1 MKKTIIR
8 ILALVLVLIMALSS
22 FAGCKGDDKGGNAS
36 TNEKGMYDIS
46 KLDKVVAAEM
56 KEVNGRPVIYHNG
69 KPYHYYSM
77 HLRWDH
83 ILSAYSEEDF
93 RMKLYEEGFKTI
105 KESGFDTVILYLSW
119 ARLYDGKKYDFSEL
133 KMHYELAKKYDL
145 KVHLNWFGYN
155 VCGFGGF
162 MSWQTDREKYPALA
176 GMDGAP
182 LVTEGGYNVPDF
194 SQQIY
199 IDEVTEALQ
208 QVCAWLNVNDTD
220 RRTVAIQLENEPGN
234 EEGGRGLWMSQ
245 FLNFAALLNAEGKA
259 IKESP
264 YSMITYLNLMSAG
277 YNKTADGYDFN
288 GRLKYLTT
296 LEYVDIVG
304 YDDYTTN
311 PNPNLKNL
319 EYNDNLATYAEYSPA
334 SYAVI
339 GQVNQIFS
347 KGYGLSFYQVAN
359 FRDLGAPGFYRF
371 ENPLTGMEKRDGT
384 QKLKPNTI
392 SPTLSEALELD
403 INEFVTMNKSI
414 KALRELIITEKI
426 NNITAFNNTLKNE
439 VKTSKLCNKERIT
452 YNYSDT
458 SKEYGASALCV
469 GAADGN
475 FYLYSS
481 RTASYTF
488 KSDIAEV
495 STGSYA
501 DGKWTETGKVAV
513 KDNTFQVEPGL
524 AYRVVLK

>member
-1 MKKTIIR
+1 MKKTFFRLCAIM
-8 ILALVLVLIMALSS
+8 LVMIMCISS
-22 FAGCKGDDKGGNAS
+22 FAGCKGKNA
-36 TNEKGMYDIS
+36 TNEKGMFDTS
-46 KLDKVVAAEM
+46 KLEKVVAAEM
-56 KEVNGRPVIYHNG
+56 REVNGRPVIYHNG

-83 ILSAYSEEDF
+83 LLSAYSEEDY
-93 RMKLYEEGFKTI
+93 RMKLYEEGFKII
-105 KESGFDTVILYLSW
+105 KESGFETVILYTSW
-119 ARLYDGKKYDFSEL
+119 ARLYDGEKYDFSEL
-133 KMHYELAKKYDL
+133 EIHYELAKKYDL

-176 GMDGAP
+176 GLDGSP

-208 QVCAWLNVNDTD
+208 QLCAWLNINDKD

-245 FLNFAALLNAEGKA
+245 FTNFAALLNAEGKA
-259 IKESP
+259 IKESA

-277 YNKTADGYDFN
+277 YNKEAEGYTFN
-288 GRLKYLTT
+288 ERLKYLCEQ
-296 LEYVDIVG
+296 EYIDIVG

-311 PNPNLKNL
+311 PNPTLKTL
-319 EYNDNLATYAEYSPA
+319 EHNDNLATYAEYSPA
-334 SYAVI
+334 SYSVP

-371 ENPLTGMEKRDGT
+371 ENPITGVEKRDGT

-403 INEFVTMNKSI
+403 VDELVTMNKAI
-414 KALRELIITEKI
+414 KAIRELIITEKI
-426 NNITAFNNTLKNE
+426 NNITCFNNTLKND
-439 VKTSKLCNKERIT
+439 VKALKLCNKQRIT
-452 YNYSDT
+452 YTYSDT
-458 SKEYGASALCV
+458 AKQYGGSGLII

-475 FYLYSS
+475 FYGYSS
-481 RTASYTF
+481 RKATYTF
-488 KSDIAEV
+488 QSDIKEV
-495 STGSYA
+495 TTGSYA
-501 DGKWTETGKVAV
+501 EGKWTESGKVTV
-513 KDNTFQVEPGL
+513 KNNTFEVEPGL

>member
-1 MKKTIIR
+1 MKKTFIR
-8 ILALVLVLIMALSS
+8 LCALMLVMIMCVSS
-22 FAGCKGDDKGGNAS
+22 FAGCKNDKNG
-36 TNEKGMYDIS
+36 TNEKGMYDTS
-46 KLDKVVAAEM
+46 KLQKVVAAEM

-83 ILSAYSEEDF
+83 ILSAYSEEDY
-93 RMKLYEEGFKTI
+93 RMKLYEEGFKII
-105 KESGFDTVILYLSW
+105 KESGFETVILYLNWS
-119 ARLYDGKKYDFSEL
+119 RLYDGEKYDFSEL
-133 KMHYELAKKYDL
+133 EMHYKLAKKYDL

-176 GMDGAP
+176 GMDGSP

-194 SQQIY
+194 SEQIY

-245 FLNFAALLNAEGKA
+245 FTNFAALLNAEGKA
-259 IKESP
+259 IKDSA

-277 YNKTADGYDFN
+277 YNKEAEGYTFN
-288 GRLKYLTT
+288 ERLKYLCEQ
-296 LEYVDIVG
+296 EYIDIVG

-311 PNPNLKNL
+311 PNPTLKTL
-319 EYNDNLATYAEYSPA
+319 EHNNNLATYAEYSPA
-334 SYAVI
+334 SYAVP
-339 GQVNQIFS
+339 GQINQIFS

-371 ENPLTGMEKRDGT
+371 DNPVTGLEKRDGSK
-384 QKLKPNTI
+384 KLNPNTI

-403 INEFVTMNKSI
+403 IDEVVSMNKAI
-414 KALRELIITEKI
+414 KALRQLIITEKI
-426 NNITAFNNTLKNE
+426 NNITAFNNTLKND
-439 VKTSKLCNKERIT
+439 VKALKLCNKQRIT
-452 YNYSDT
+452 YTYSDT
-458 SKEYGASALCV
+458 NKQYGGSGLV
-469 GAADGN
+469 IGAADGN
-475 FYLYSS
+475 FYAYSS
-481 RTASYTF
+481 RKATYTF
-488 KSDIAEV
+488 QSDIKEV
-495 STGSYA
+495 TTGSYA
-501 DGKWTETGKVAV
+501 DGKWTESGKVTV
-513 KDNTFQVEPGL
+513 TSNTFEVEPGL